1 MQWFMLQVTRQHQ
14 SKKHKHQNYWSMEP
28 LISFTPTCMWQAV
41 ALRLKKCA
49 CDQMTA
55 DVELWIDPE
64 QLTGAICW
72 PIWTGTEPG
81 HSCDTATVHPSSLSW
96 IYPPDWNLCQNR
108 HFCISYLASVAV
120 VHWQNRCCSYIW
132 KKKLKLA
139 EQVQLQ
145 FHKPH
150 VCNLNLHA
158 MSTEPQWAH
167 SFSKCTAEHPLCSH
181 ICLS

>member
-1 MQWFMLQVTRQHQ
+1 MYVTSSCFKVKEMCLWPDDCWRGTLDWPWATHR
-14 SKKHKHQNYWSMEP
+14 SYLLTHLNWDWTRTFLWYSYCPSLIPLLDLSTWS
-28 LISFTPTCMWQAV
+28 L
-41 ALRLKKCA
+41 
-49 CDQMTA
+49 
-55 DVELWIDPE
+55 
-64 QLTGAICW
+64 
-72 PIWTGTEPG
+72 
-81 HSCDTATVHPSSLSW
+81 
-96 IYPPDWNLCQNR
+96 WNLCQNR
-108 HFCISYLASVAV
+108 HFCISCLASVAV